1 MLEFIAFFINDIGLF
16 LCNQIDRIME
26 KFAERFTTQNPEVFP
41 TADAAFIL
49 AFSII
54 MLNTDL
60 HNPAIKEER
69 RMTKEGFVRN
79 NSGICNGEDLPADF
93 LHAVFD
99 RIKASPIS
107 LKEDDDAR
115 DKTQGGAVGTE
126 KAVSGGTGLLFS
138 SPYTEIDRKREND
151 YQKER
156 DEILRNTESLFRRK
170 KKGQKSSTAA
180 NKSNELGDFVR
191 TIESGLKDEYVI
203 PMFDVTW
210 GPALAV
216 FSTVMESANGTMGVL
231 LSIASDKEIELA
243 ALNAASSTEVCLSGF
258 QLAIRI
264 AALCGN
270 NTARSAYVHA
280 LSNFSCLGTGRL
292 LEHRHIR
299 CVQTLLEIA
308 RDDGELLGSS
318 WEYVFKALSEVARL
332 NRLHEA
338 MVKANRAHAA
348 FIAKQKR
355 KAEEVAK
362 RKSTEEKGGESST
375 EDKTNNDSSSAAPDE
390 ESVNSILY
398 DSIED
403 DFLGFEEEGMDSR
416 AIDEN
421 NARIINESMGEDLN
435 DAIYNRSSAL
445 STAAVKDF
453 MFQLCRV
460 SRMEISGYG
469 GHVGSKA
476 NDVDL
481 TAVHYRQHH
490 TLLTSSE
497 GRVESRNNQPDIYSL
512 QKLVEVTHYNMDLR
526 PRLVFS
532 DIWSMVSGHLT
543 STALHSN
550 AAVAIYAVDS
560 FRQLSIQ
567 FLKREELGVFEFQ
580 RNFLKP
586 YEVVMTQCKNESVK
600 EFLLKAVEQIILLFG
615 SQEEQVYG
623 TPSPKGTHGSL
634 RSGWRPLMTVIGL
647 SSNDTSSNI
656 ANLGF
661 KMLTSQLQQSLSI
674 KMISERMQGK
684 ESSNTSTPKLKSI
697 RADRFVDLV
706 DSLLMF
712 VSGSREDMSAI
723 SIDHLVTLSQYLAD
737 KSIPLPE
744 KAKTP
749 ISMRPAS
756 VNESSE
762 SSELNSELELWWPI
776 LLGLSRSVGD
786 TRPNIRIKSLITL
799 LAIINE
805 HFFSCQGGSTGGEK
819 DLQVLQL
826 IFRGVLIPT
835 LEHAETSLATTG
847 GRRSSLP
854 DGFIRF
860 MTRGP
865 SVVGQSGGG
874 RKDRIEVDSDSGTL
888 SRGNNWLDTT
898 FDHLM
903 DGSIALLLK
912 SIKLY
917 NDDVL
922 IEEILA
928 MFNTCL
934 ISDSGSLAVRGLK
947 KLNQFIINDLGP
959 DLITDDT
966 WATFCHMLRR
976 CLAVR
981 GLLFNTDDIEDGKS
995 GDNADM
1001 IQEFIQEESILSQ
1014 RRYIGSTATMVI
1026 GSLLSDKQFV
1036 QSMGMRWYLFL
1047 FSGLGA
1053 GIKTWEKAASI
1064 MTEHSVPISISNE
1077 EEGSP

>member
-1 MLEFIAFFINDIGLF
+1 MTLLIF
-16 LCNQIDRIME
+16 LWHQIDRIME
-26 KFAERFTTQNPEVFP
+26 KFAERYTTQNPEVFP

-79 NSGICNGEDLPADF
+79 NSGICNGENLPEEL
-93 LHAVFD
+93 LHSIFD

-115 DKTQGGAVGTE
+115 ETRTGGADGE
-126 KAVSGGTGLLFS
+126 QGVSGGTGLLFS

-156 DEILRNTESLFRRK
+156 DEILRSTESLLRRK
-170 KKGQKSSTAA
+170 KKGKKTSTVS
-180 NKSNELGDFVR
+180 KSNELGNFVR
-191 TIESGLKDEYVI
+191 TMESGLRDEYVI

-270 NTARSAYVHA
+270 DTARSAYVHA

-292 LEHRHIR
+292 LEHRHVR

-338 MVKANRAHAA
+338 MAKANRAHATLL
-348 FIAKQKR
+348 AKQKR
-355 KAEEVAK
+355 KAEEAAK
-362 RKSTEEKGGESST
+362 PKALAEKGAEASTGDGTNDDNSSIAT
-375 EDKTNNDSSSAAPDE
+375 NED
-390 ESVNSILY
+390 SVNSILY
-398 DSIED
+398 ESIED

-416 AIDEN
+416 AIDET
-421 NARIINESMGEDLN
+421 NARIINENMGEDLN
-435 DAIYNRSSAL
+435 DAIYDRSSAL
-445 STAAVKDF
+445 STMAIKDF

-469 GHVGSKA
+469 GHVGNKA

-481 TAVHYRQHH
+481 TAVHYRQQH

-526 PRLVFS
+526 PRLIFS
-532 DIWSMVSGHLT
+532 AIWSMVSGHLT

-615 SQEEQVYG
+615 SQEEDIHG
-623 TPSPKGTHGSL
+623 TSSQKGTL

-647 SSNDTSSNI
+647 SSTDTSTNI

-661 KMLTSQLQQSLSI
+661 KMLTSQLQQSLNI
-674 KMISERMQGK
+674 QMISERMQGK
-684 ESSNTSTPKLKSI
+684 ESSKSSISNLKPI
-697 RADRFVDLV
+697 RADKFVDLV
-706 DSLLMF
+706 DSLLMTWLTHYSCF
-712 VSGSREDMSAI
+712 VSGSRED
-723 SIDHLVTLSQYLAD
+723 VTWLTHYSCLYLA
-737 KSIPLPE
+737 
-744 KAKTP
+744 
-749 ISMRPAS
+749 
-756 VNESSE
+756 
-762 SSELNSELELWWPI
+762 
-776 LLGLSRSVGD
+776 
-786 TRPNIRIKSLITL
+786 
-799 LAIINE
+799 
-805 HFFSCQGGSTGGEK
+805 QGK
-819 DLQVLQL
+819 
-826 IFRGVLIPT
+826 I
-835 LEHAETSLATTG
+835 
-847 GRRSSLP
+847 
-854 DGFIRF
+854 
-860 MTRGP
+860 
-865 SVVGQSGGG
+865 
-874 RKDRIEVDSDSGTL
+874 
-888 SRGNNWLDTT
+888 
-898 FDHLM
+898 
-903 DGSIALLLK
+903 
-912 SIKLY
+912 
-917 NDDVL
+917 
-922 IEEILA
+922 
-928 MFNTCL
+928 
-934 ISDSGSLAVRGLK
+934 
-947 KLNQFIINDLGP
+947 
-959 DLITDDT
+959 
-966 WATFCHMLRR
+966 
-976 CLAVR
+976 
-981 GLLFNTDDIEDGKS
+981 
-995 GDNADM
+995 
-1001 IQEFIQEESILSQ
+1001 
-1014 RRYIGSTATMVI
+1014 
-1026 GSLLSDKQFV
+1026 
-1036 QSMGMRWYLFL
+1036 
-1047 FSGLGA
+1047 
-1053 GIKTWEKAASI
+1053 
-1064 MTEHSVPISISNE
+1064 
-1077 EEGSP
+1077 